1 MSELSRRTFVGA
13 TAAAGAAA
21 LTGLPTTSATAAPA
35 PGRLT
40 GTIEDVRH
48 VVVLMQENRS
58 FDHYFGTLNGV
69 RGFGDKQA
77 LQFPDGAD
85 VFRQPDPRRSDGGA
99 MLPYR
104 MDTSKYNAQNAG
116 GLPHDWATGHQAI
129 NNGAMNKWI
138 AAKGER
144 TMGYFSR
151 EDIPYQYALADAFTL
166 CDAYFTSLA
175 GPTDPNRLYL
185 WTGTAGPGRDGT
197 TGPWIDNTPVTDNP
211 VADWT
216 TYAER
221 LEQAGVTWRVYHNP
235 SKDDRTGDYDDNALS
250 YFRQFHA
257 FPKDDPRYVNAM
269 TKFDP
274 AAFDAHCKDG
284 SLPTVSWLVAPYLF
298 SEHPEAGP
306 AYGAHW
312 VNQALQSL
320 MSNPEVWKHTVF
332 LVMYDENDGYFDHMV
347 PPTPEPGTPEE
358 FTQGRAIGLGNRVPL
373 WVASPW
379 SRGGWVNSQVFD
391 HTSVLRFMEQVT
403 GVAEPNISA
412 WRRAVCGD
420 LTSCFDFAAPNH
432 SIPQLPDT
440 TALMARADAGTKLP
454 GVQLPATGA
463 QSMPVQERGDRPHRH
478 LPYQPWADVEVDRRT
493 GRVTCTMTNDGSVA
507 FPYTVYPN
515 IVHPF
520 AGTPFTVAPGASATY
535 LWEAASTNGRYD
547 FTVHGPD
554 GFVRR
559 FAGTVVRD
567 GVNGPAGV
575 NGANGPVHPDGQND
589 VGVPIV
595 TADLSGSRR
604 LTLQLVNDGMTD
616 VCFTAVPN
624 DFAGTAQ
631 TVRVKPG
638 KQTNLAW
645 PLDKEGRYDVV
656 VTAATGLRFTQRYAG
671 WVH

>member
-1 MSELSRRTFVGA
+1 
-13 TAAAGAAA
+13 
-21 LTGLPTTSATAAPA
+21 
-35 PGRLT
+35 
-40 GTIEDVRH
+40 
-48 VVVLMQENRS
+48 
-58 FDHYFGTLNGV
+58 
-69 RGFGDKQA
+69 
-77 LQFPDGAD
+77 
-85 VFRQPDPRRSDGGA
+85 
-99 MLPYR
+99 
-104 MDTSKYNAQNAG
+104 
-116 GLPHDWATGHQAI
+116 
-129 NNGAMNKWI
+129 MNKWI

-144 TMGYFSR
+144 TMGYFTR
-151 EDIPYQYALADAFTL
+151 DDIPYQYALADAFTL

-185 WTGTAGPGRDGT
+185 WTGTSGPGRDGT

-221 LEQAGVTWRVYHNP
+221 LEQAGVSWRVYHNP

-250 YFRQFHA
+250 YFKQFHN
-257 FPKDDPRYVNAM
+257 FPPTDPRYINAM

-274 AAFDAHCKDG
+274 TDFDRHCKDG
-284 SLPTVSWLVAPYLF
+284 TLPTISWLVAPYLF
-298 SEHPEAGP
+298 SEHPDAGP

-320 MSNPEVWKHTVF
+320 MSNPEVWQHTVF

-347 PPTPEPGTPEE
+347 PPTPEPGTPQE

-373 WVASPW
+373 WVVSPW

-391 HTSVLRFMEQVT
+391 HTSVLRFMELVT

-420 LTSCFDFAAPNH
+420 LTSCFDFAAPTT
-432 SIPQLPDT
+432 SIPSLPDT
-440 TALMARADAGTKLP
+440 TALMAKADAGAKLP
-454 GVQLPATGA
+454 GVALPAVGA
-463 QSMPVQERGDRPHRH
+463 QSMPAQERGERPHRP
-478 LPYQPWADVEVDRRT
+478 LPYQPWADVDVDRKT
-493 GRVTCTMTNDGSVA
+493 GKVVCTLSNDGSVA

-515 IVHPF
+515 IAFPF
-520 AGTPFTVAPGASATY
+520 AGTPYTVAPGATAQY
-535 LWEAASTNGRYD
+535 VWDAAATNGRYD

-567 GVNGPAGV
+567 GR
-575 NGANGPVHPDGQND
+575 DGQND
-589 VGVPIV
+589 VAVPIV
-595 TADLSGSRR
+595 TADLRGSR
-604 LTLQLVNDGMTD
+604 LTLQLVNDGLTD
-616 VCFTAVPN
+616 LAFTAAPN

-631 TVRVKPG
+631 TVWVRPG
-638 KQTNLAW
+638 KQVNLAW
-645 PLDKEGRYDVV
+645 PLDKQGRYDVV
-656 VTAATGLRFTQRYAG
+656 VTAHTGRRFTQRYAG